1 MCATA
6 PRERCWTAI
15 KIGWLVVNGC
25 SWTAKL
31 PLGWTATWLVVNG
44 CSWLG
49 ARRRPGAAAGSQCRR
64 QQAAAAAASS
74 SMPRSRGQT
83 PLYRDTEQHYWPVL
97 AERKMERLSSGAA
110 LRLQASTTAAAR
122 PRRSTRVVVDPN
134 GRLLEGCRK
143 SGSTSFIHDTSQALH
158 SNMDFD
164 DAGTTQ
170 LGGTFGQ
177 TLPLPCASAD
187 LVSQALPFLAG
198 FQARRA

>member
-1 MCATA
+1 
-6 PRERCWTAI
+6 
-15 KIGWLVVNGC
+15 
-25 SWTAKL
+25 
-31 PLGWTATWLVVNG
+31 
-44 CSWLG
+44 
-49 ARRRPGAAAGSQCRR
+49 
-64 QQAAAAAASS
+64 
-74 SMPRSRGQT
+74 MPRSRGQT

-110 LRLQASTTAAAR
+110 LRLH
-122 PRRSTRVVVDPN
+122 RSTRVVVDPN